1 MRLNYHLSGSTLFSV
16 ESDFVPPV
24 GSRVM
29 ITTEGYK
36 KGLHSGS
43 LIEFTVGEMDPIHI
57 EYDDDGAATVSIS
70 VDAYDVLKE
79 GPPID

>member
-16 ESDFVPPV
+16 EADFVPPV

-36 KGLHSGS
+36 KGLLSGS
-43 LIEFTVGEMDPIHI
+43 LIEFTVGEIDPIHI
-57 EYDDDGAATVSIS
+57 DYDDGVATVSIS
-70 VDAYDVLKE
+70 VDGYEVLKE